1 MHVTRTAAL
10 LAATIVLLLPAGAG
24 AAAPQAVSTPAH
36 RDSGHWVYPGQRPV
50 GDAALTD
57 FLAFGRRFW
66 QARNVTPCAD
76 PTTWIVGDLGP
87 DVAMTSDPVTCE
99 VWVVADFLADAH
111 ARGRLDRLDGQ
122 MALCGAAMHED
133 GHLGWLAMPR
143 WDGTRW
149 VDGHA
154 ASGVMRADGGDV
166 NHVDFVVRRRRGVR
180 AVGNGPCGLLLAAR
194 WNSRT
199 AARAAG
205 IVARHGRRRA
215 RH

>member
-24 AAAPQAVSTPAH
+24 AAAAPAVSTPAY

-50 GDAALTD
+50 SDAVLTD

-66 QARNVTPCAD
+66 LDRDVTPCAG
-76 PTTWIVGDLGP
+76 PTTWIADDLGP
-87 DVAMTSDPVTCE
+87 GVAMASDPYTCE
-99 VWVVADFLADAH
+99 VWAATDVLAAAH
-111 ARGRLDRLDGQ
+111 VRGRLDRLDGQ
-122 MALCGAAMHED
+122 LAVCGYAMHED

-154 ASGVMRADGGDV
+154 ESGVMRADGGDV
-166 NHVDFVVRRRRGVR
+166 NYVNFVARRRGVR
-180 AVGNGPCGLLLAAR
+180 AVGDGPCGRLLATR
-194 WNSRT
+194 WNARA

-215 RH
+215 RR